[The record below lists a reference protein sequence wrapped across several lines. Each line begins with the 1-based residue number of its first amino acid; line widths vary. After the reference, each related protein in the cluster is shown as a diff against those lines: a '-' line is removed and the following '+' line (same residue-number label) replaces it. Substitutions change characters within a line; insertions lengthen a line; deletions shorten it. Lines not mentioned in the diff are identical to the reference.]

1 MTRVGLIFGIALCMA
16 AVAAAEDR
24 CPWLNVATASGFLG
38 GAVHMTLTPGSCE
51 FVRQDGG
58 HEMALRIE
66 VASTSAPHAQCGSGA
81 EPLKAVG
88 NEALACT
95 YEGKQGWLAE
105 QVVGRVRDQA
115 FLVRISTNDRSTAPK
130 TMREKVRKVAEQ
142 VAGILF

>member
-1 MTRVGLIFGIALCMA
+1 MA
-16 AVAAAEDR
+16 GMAAAEDR

-38 GAVHMTLTPGSCE
+38 GGVHMTLTSGSCE

-66 VASTSAPHAQCGSGA
+66 VTSTSAPHAQCGSGA
-81 EPLKAVG
+81 EPLKAIG

-95 YEGKQGWLAE
+95 YEGRVGWIAE
-105 QVVGRVRDQA
+105 QVTGRVRDQG
-115 FLVRISTNDRSTAPK
+115 FLVRISTNDRSAAPK
-130 TMREKVRKVAEQ
+130 PMREKARKVAEQ